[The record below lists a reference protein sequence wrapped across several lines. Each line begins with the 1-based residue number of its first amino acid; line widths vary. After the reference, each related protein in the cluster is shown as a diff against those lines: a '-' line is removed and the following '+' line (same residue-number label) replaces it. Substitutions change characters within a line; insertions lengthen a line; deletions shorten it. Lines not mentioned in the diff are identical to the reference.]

1 MKFHMPFIQSFILT
15 LDIEIQSGKQTFD
28 KLVKTVIVEL

>member
-1 MKFHMPFIQSFILT
+1 MKFHMPFIPT

-28 KLVKTVIVEL
+28 KLVKIVIVEL